1 MAELIRSGDFLFNP
15 ATGELIHRDEA
26 GKERITRLQPQ
37 PAKLLTL
44 LLERHPDIVD
54 RERIKVALWPE
65 VLVDLDASIP
75 FCIRQIRAA
84 LNDSAAVP
92 RYIETIPR
100 RGYRWIA
107 DVQREQGR
115 TVEGTKDNAASA
127 PLYAEAMVEA
137 RPRTNNV
144 AWIKRRWWLAL
155 PAIALVAAMVYSAS
169 TRWSDGGDATAGA
182 DRMRIAIMPFAPAD
196 TASAFAGNDIAS
208 RLVEALS
215 NAPQNGSE
223 IIGPTTTSAFDP
235 QAIGRSALQ
244 FGIDYVINGR
254 FSMTGAESSL
264 LAEVI
269 RVNDGTHVWVRSY
282 SPTTNAPT
290 IAEEIQK
297 GLAEE
302 IGKVP

>member
-1 MAELIRSGDFLFNP
+1 MAELIRSGNFLFNP

-37 PAKLLTL
+37 PARLLTL

-54 RERIKVALWPE
+54 RERIKDALWPD

-107 DVQREQGR
+107 DVQREQSRAG
-115 TVEGTKDNAASA
+115 EGTKENAMSA
-127 PLYAEAMVEA
+127 PVYAEAMVDA
-137 RPRTNNV
+137 RPRTNSI
-144 AWIKRRWWLAL
+144 AWIKRRWWLAF
-155 PAIALVAAMVYSAS
+155 PAIALLAALVYSAS
-169 TRWSDGGDATAGA
+169 TGWNDAGDATAGA
-182 DRMRIAIMPFAPAD
+182 DPMRIAIMPFAPAD
-196 TASAFAGNDIAS
+196 TANAFAGNDIAS
-208 RLVEALS
+208 RLVEALN

-223 IIGPTTTSAFDP
+223 IIGPTTTSTFDP
-235 QAIGRSALQ
+235 GAIRRSALQ

-254 FSMTGAESSL
+254 FSMTGAESRL

-269 RVNDGTHVWVRSY
+269 RVSDGTHVWVMSY
-282 SPTTNAPT
+282 DPSTNSPTIT
-290 IAEEIQK
+290 EEIQK

-302 IGKVP
+302 IGKAP